1 LLVRIYVDV
10 RYYVATF
17 SHILQNN
24 LLKSWS
30 FEKPGGIILYFMFLF
45 VVLHQQVKLEEQVK
59 SLLPYFETGEKFYRA
74 IRVMVIIN
82 CPGNIRSILP

>member
-1 LLVRIYVDV
+1 
-10 RYYVATF
+10 
-17 SHILQNN
+17 
-24 LLKSWS
+24 
-30 FEKPGGIILYFMFLF
+30 MFLF